1 MILCLNASNCPIKR
15 GKGFNVKYLLDTNM
29 CIYIINKN
37 PKNVLAHFER
47 YTVGDLC
54 VSTVTTSELYFGV
67 FNSSK
72 VDQNMAA
79 LNEFLL
85 SFSILPF
92 SNEAAVIYGKLRAEL
107 SKTGMLIGNM
117 DLMIAA
123 HALSLKL
130 PIVTNNTREFI
141 RIPHLVVEDWTR

>member
-1 MILCLNASNCPIKR
+1 MK
-15 GKGFNVKYLLDTNM
+15 VLLDTNI

-37 PKNVLAHFER
+37 PKNVLNKFEQFSI
-47 YTVGDLC
+47 GDIG
-54 VSTVTTSELYFGV
+54 VSTVTTSELYYGV

-72 VDQNMAA
+72 VEQNFAA

-85 SFSILPF
+85 NLSILPF
-92 SNEAAVIYGKLRAEL
+92 SNEASIQYGKLRANL
-107 SKTGMLIGNM
+107 SKTGNMIGNM

-130 PIVTNNTREFI
+130 PVVTNNTREFK
-141 RIPHLVVEDWTR
+141 RIPELAVENWTH